1 MTLTSLAA
9 AAAALSDEAEWRGED
24 ANFSLNHCH
33 TAATSSSSSP
43 SSAISTQKKSPL
55 SIRRVFAAYIP

>member
-1 MTLTSLAA
+1 MVTLTSLAA
-9 AAAALSDEAEWRGED
+9 ASLSDEAEWRGED

-33 TAATSSSSSP
+33 ADATSS